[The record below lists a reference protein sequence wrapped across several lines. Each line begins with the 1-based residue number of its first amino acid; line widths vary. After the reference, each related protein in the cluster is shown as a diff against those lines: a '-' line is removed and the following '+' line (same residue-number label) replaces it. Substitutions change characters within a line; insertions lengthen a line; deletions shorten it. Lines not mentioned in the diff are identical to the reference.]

1 MQRAFGSKSSS
12 LNCRWKGASRSCRRG
27 ARRDWAPAIR
37 SAALSSLGWWEP
49 YQRADA
55 LLSLQDARRDPNPEV
70 RQAARAALARL
81 GERQALGWFRQ
92 ALTCD
97 DGHRVH
103 EAIQVVANESIM
115 LLWADLDRLA
125 DSEDADISLHA
136 REALERLCE
145 ELDRGKA

>member
-1 MQRAFGSKSSS
+1 MFLLMAG
-12 LNCRWKGASRSCRRG
+12 
-27 ARRDWAPAIR
+27 RDWDPAIR

-49 YQRADA
+49 YNRTDV
-55 LLSLQDARRDPNPEV
+55 LLTLQDARRDSNPEV

-81 GERQALGWFRQ
+81 GERQALTWFRQ

-97 DGHRVH
+97 VSHRVH

-125 DSEDADISLHA
+125 DAEDSDISLHA

-145 ELDRGKA
+145 DLDQGKSH